1 MARPVA
7 IEATVARVKVRSRKS
22 VSGMSGSDTFSSV
35 ATNKAVATAAPAS
48 IHAVVALAHSNWWP
62 ALVTQISSS
71 AVATE
76 RNTMPR

>member
-7 IEATVARVKVRSRKS
+7 IEAIVARVKVRSRKR
-22 VSGMSGSDTFSSV
+22 VSGMSGSATRSSV
-35 ATNKAVATAAPAS
+35 TTNRTVATATPPS
-48 IHAVVALAHSNWWP
+48 IHAVVVLAQSKSRP

-71 AVATE
+71 AVAAV